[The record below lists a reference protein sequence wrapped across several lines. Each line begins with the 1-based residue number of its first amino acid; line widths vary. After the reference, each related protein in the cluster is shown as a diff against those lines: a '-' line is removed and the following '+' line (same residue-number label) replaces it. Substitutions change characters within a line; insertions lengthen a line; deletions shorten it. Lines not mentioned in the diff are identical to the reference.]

1 MLFRSNRMRQSQSS
15 QGRSVS
21 DYEKQ
26 VLTPK
31 ASEAPKPKVDAPTP
45 PTRPDYFSKGQ
56 AFSAARKE
64 AGGGEGKFSYD
75 SKSYQTNVSGEPYK
89 PAQQL
94 KQTSIKEGT
103 MDTKE
108 QIQEAIQNIQEENLN
123 EMKDNF
129 LAVIQEKA
137 IQKLEERKKEIA
149 ASYFAQ

>member
-1 MLFRSNRMRQSQSS
+1 MLFRS
-15 QGRSVS
+15 
-21 DYEKQ
+21 
-26 VLTPK
+26 
-31 ASEAPKPKVDAPTP
+31 KVDAPTP
-45 PTRPDYFSKGQ
+45 PSRPDYFSRGQ

-75 SKSYQTNVSGEPYK
+75 SKSYQTNVAGEKYK
-89 PAQQL
+89 PESQL

-103 MDTKE
+103 MDTKD